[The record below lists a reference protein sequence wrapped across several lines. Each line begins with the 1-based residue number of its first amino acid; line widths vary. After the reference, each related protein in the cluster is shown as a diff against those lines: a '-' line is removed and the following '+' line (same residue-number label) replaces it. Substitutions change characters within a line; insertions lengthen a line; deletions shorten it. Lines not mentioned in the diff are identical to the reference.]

1 MALWVTHTNK
11 GEYDADFRENSHVAI
26 GYRCRLNLA
35 EVGSKEA
42 LQQQQGSGSDILWRF
57 YSEVQ
62 ERDLVV
68 VPFKDAGA
76 SFKDARV
83 SIGEVAGTY
92 RFRPDTDPY
101 HVRPVRWIAHGIPA
115 AEFDEDIF
123 GSLANEPAFHRIAKP
138 NAEERVRRLASWN
151 GIDAYIRRAQ
161 PYIESG
167 RLDTEEMEYK
177 LETVERL
184 GKIREA
190 AFANDEDWTALVG
203 RALLESNLSGGGWRA
218 SEVITKWLQNEP
230 EGAQAAFR
238 ALWSDDPTGAGERV
252 SAFLNQIPED
262 ANFTGV
268 GTRLR
273 PISVLLMALG
283 TEFPPFKVTEFRSAY
298 EQTGYPSPPAGASEG
313 EEYEHALAF
322 LDRLVERTAALGFE
336 RPRNRLEAHS
346 VVWMNET
353 AEPPVED
360 PPNGGST
367 PDDLEALGE
376 ELLLGADFLR
386 NIERLLD
393 DKRQVIFQGPPG
405 TGKTYVARKLAECLT
420 GSRDRV
426 RLVQF
431 HPSYAYEDFVQGYR
445 PSVDDEGRASFKL
458 RDGPLVQ
465 MADSARR
472 ERGAK
477 HFLVIDEI
485 NRGNLAKVFG
495 ELYFLLEYR
504 GEEMQLQYSD
514 EPFDLP
520 DNLYIIGTMNTADRS
535 IALVDLALRRRF
547 HFVEFHPDRPPVEG
561 LLRDWLDTRAAAFRW
576 VADVVDLANK
586 KLENREAAIGPS
598 YFMQPDLSEQKV
610 KLIWEHNVLPY
621 IEEQLYGQ
629 HDRLAEFAL
638 DRLRRE
644 LSGGGDEESEPAN
657 GEEANEAGSADA
669 DA

>member
-353 AEPPVED
+353 AEPPAED

-405 TGKTYVARKLAECLT
+405 TGKTYVARKLAECLA
-420 GSRDRV
+420 GSRDHV

-458 RDGPLVQ
+458 RDGPLVR
-465 MADSARR
+465 MADSARGEPR
-472 ERGAK
+472 AK

-504 GEEMQLQYSD
+504 DEPMQLQYSE
-514 EPFDLP
+514 EPFKLP

-547 HFVEFHPDRPPVEG
+547 HFVEFHPDKPPVKGLLEAWLDKKAEG
-561 LLRDWLDTRAAAFRW
+561 LRW
-576 VADVVDLANK
+576 VAEVVDLANK
-586 KLENREAAIGPS
+586 RLENREAAIGPS

-644 LSGGGDEESEPAN
+644 LTGGGDEESEPAN
-657 GEEANEAGSADA
+657 GEEANEAGSGDA